1 MPRADESRHTAH
13 AQWPSHVLKADQIE
27 LSIMHERRMG
37 KIGMSLLDI
46 WSWVWLWDTV
56 KIKI

>member
-46 WSWVWLWDTV
+46 
-56 KIKI
+56 